1 MTHQPF
7 QFPVPG
13 SRPPREVPPALRE
26 PVRIAALVG
35 VGMMIVGSM
44 LPWIRA
50 WRPGTGWFDVSG
62 FQQAGDGGIVLE
74 FAIVAGVIVWS
85 NRAWRSQMAVI
96 VVAPSLLGASCLALM
111 RVSYE
116 TSATFLR
123 SLINAG
129 GHGTFEFGFW
139 LTIAGSMTLVVAGG
153 VGIWRARK
161 RLRIRPKGTGRIIAG
176 GVGAIAGGVG
186 GFIVGSQIADLLTQG
201 STVGASGL
209 LITLAFGMSFV
220 GAWLGGSVAMGAIRA
235 LQRP

>member
-13 SRPPREVPPALRE
+13 SRPPRQIPPALRE

-96 VVAPSLLGASCLALM
+96 VVAPSL
-111 RVSYE
+111 
-116 TSATFLR
+116 
-123 SLINAG
+123 
-129 GHGTFEFGFW
+129 
-139 LTIAGSMTLVVAGG
+139 
-153 VGIWRARK
+153 
-161 RLRIRPKGTGRIIAG
+161 
-176 GVGAIAGGVG
+176 
-186 GFIVGSQIADLLTQG
+186 
-201 STVGASGL
+201 
-209 LITLAFGMSFV
+209 
-220 GAWLGGSVAMGAIRA
+220 RA
-235 LQRP
+235 LTFPPTTVATPMSELVHTAVEVTSRVV